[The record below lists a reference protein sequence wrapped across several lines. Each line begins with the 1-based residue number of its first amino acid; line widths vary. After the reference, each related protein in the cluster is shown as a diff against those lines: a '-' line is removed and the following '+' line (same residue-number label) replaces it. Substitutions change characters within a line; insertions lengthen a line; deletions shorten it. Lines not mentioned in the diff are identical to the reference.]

1 MPMKMTRVMSLQNT
15 RHVARSSPI
24 LDFLTYALAQPF
36 LPDVHWDPLEEVKVV
51 DRGLFADPTKK
62 NLLSSAS
69 KAIDLTPTI
78 GTELHGIDL
87 RKLTDVQKD
96 EL

>member
-1 MPMKMTRVMSLQNT
+1 MSLQST
-15 RHVARSSPI
+15 RSVTSSSPI
-24 LDFLTYALAQPF
+24 LDPQTHTLTQPF
-36 LPDVHWDPLEEVKVV
+36 LPDIHWDPLEEAEVV
-51 DRGLFADPTKK
+51 DRGLFANPTKK

-69 KAIDLTPTI
+69 KVIDLTPTI

-87 RKLTDVQKD
+87 RQLTNAQRD

>member
-1 MPMKMTRVMSLQNT
+1 MAKTRIMSSQNT
-15 RHVARSSPI
+15 RCVASFASTRSLTHV
-24 LDFLTYALAQPF
+24 LGQPF
-36 LPDVHWDPLEEVKVV
+36 LPDIHWDPLEEVEVV
-51 DRGLFADPTKK
+51 DRGLSADPTKK

-69 KAIDLTPTI
+69 KVIDLTPTI

-87 RKLTDVQKD
+87 RQLTEAQKD

>member
-1 MPMKMTRVMSLQNT
+1 MTKVMSLQNT
-15 RHVARSSPI
+15 RHVASSSPI
-24 LDFLTYALAQPF
+24 LDFPTYVLTQPF
-36 LPDVHWDPLEEVKVV
+36 LPEVHWDPLEEVEVV
-51 DRGLFADPTKK
+51 DRGRFADPTKK

-69 KAIDLTPTI
+69 KVIDLTPTT

-87 RKLTDVQKD
+87 RKLTGVQKD

>member
-1 MPMKMTRVMSLQNT
+1 MARTRATSSQNT
-15 RHVARSSPI
+15 RWVASFALI
-24 LDFLTYALAQPF
+24 LGSLTHALVQPF
-36 LPDVHWDPLEEVKVV
+36 LPDIHWDPLEQVEVV
-51 DRGLFADPTKK
+51 DRGLSADPAKK

-69 KAIDLTPTI
+69 KVIDLTPTI

-87 RKLTDVQKD
+87 RQLTEAQKD